1 MSNVGEVLM
10 GRRSFFPQFKI
21 ALQSVISPKVNGRY
35 VVSHLHLPVSNT
47 AAAFSTSCSWG
58 SNDRLTLE

>member
-10 GRRSFFPQFKI
+10 GLH
-21 ALQSVISPKVNGRY
+21 ALQSVITPKVNGRY
-35 VVSHLHLPVSNT
+35 VVSLLHLPVSNT
-47 AAAFSTSCSWG
+47 AAALSTSCSWL